1 MNGELPLQINHFPS
15 TFFKRYSD
23 LVSIFLSTKR
33 NRFMYCVRPVNSD
46 RFLLSAWAEHISH
59 FEKEKKSMNV
69 FRHTANHERETRTK
83 KFTDFYY

>member
-23 LVSIFLSTKR
+23 LVSIFFIYKKKSFYELRETCQLRSFPSLR
-33 NRFMYCVRPVNSD
+33 MSI
-46 RFLLSAWAEHISH
+46 FLIL
-59 FEKEKKSMNV
+59 KKKNKSMNV